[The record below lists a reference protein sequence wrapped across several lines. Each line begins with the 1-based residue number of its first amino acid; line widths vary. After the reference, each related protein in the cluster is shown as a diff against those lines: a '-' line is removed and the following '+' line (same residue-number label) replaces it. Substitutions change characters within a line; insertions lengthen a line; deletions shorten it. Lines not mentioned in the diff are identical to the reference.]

1 MAISSRNTL
10 LAALAFIAFQA
21 QAVNVTVAYQTS
33 AEPAKVAQADNTFAK
48 ESGATVDWR
57 KFDSG
62 ASIVRA
68 LASGD
73 VQIGNLGSSPLAVAA
88 SQQVSIEVFLL
99 ASKLG
104 NSEALVVK
112 KTISKPEDLIG
123 KRIAVPFISTTH
135 YSLLAALKHW
145 GIKPGQVEIV
155 NLQPP
160 AIIAAW
166 QRGDIDGAYVWAPA
180 VNALEK
186 DGKVLTDSE
195 QVGQWG
201 APTLDVWVV
210 RKDFAEKH
218 PEVVKA
224 FAKSAIDA
232 QQPYIANPDVWL
244 KQPENISKLARLSG
258 ELLVVLGPSG
268 CGKTTLLNLI
278 AGFVPYQH
286 GSIQLAG
293 KRIEG
298 PGAERG
304 VVFQNEGLLPWR
316 NVQDNVAFGLQLAGI
331 EKMQRLEIA
340 HQMLKKVGLEG
351 AEKRYI
357 WQLSGGQRQRVGIAR
372 ALAANPQLLLLD
384 EPFGA
389 LDAFTRD
396 QMQTLLLKLWQETGK
411 QVLLITHDIEEAVFM
426 ATELVLLSSGPGRVL
441 ERLPLNFA
449 RRFVAGESSRS
460 IKSDPQF
467 IAMRE
472 YVLSRVFEQREAFS

>member
-1 MAISSRNTL
+1 MLQISHL
-10 LAALAFIAFQA
+10 
-21 QAVNVTVAYQTS
+21 Y
-33 AEPAKVAQADNTFAK
+33 ADY
-48 ESGATVDWR
+48 G
-57 KFDSG
+57 G
-62 ASIVRA
+62 
-68 LASGD
+68 
-73 VQIGNLGSSPLAVAA
+73 
-88 SQQVSIEVFLL
+88 
-99 ASKLG
+99 
-104 NSEALVVK
+104 
-112 KTISKPEDLIG
+112 KP
-123 KRIAVPFISTTH
+123 
-135 YSLLAALKHW
+135 
-145 GIKPGQVEIV
+145 
-155 NLQPP
+155 
-160 AIIAAW
+160 
-166 QRGDIDGAYVWAPA
+166 
-180 VNALEK
+180 ALE
-186 DGKVLTDSE
+186 DINLTLE
-195 QVGQWG
+195 
-201 APTLDVWVV
+201 
-210 RKDFAEKH
+210 
-218 PEVVKA
+218 
-224 FAKSAIDA
+224 
-232 QQPYIANPDVWL
+232 
-244 KQPENISKLARLSG
+244 SG

-372 ALAANPQLLLLD
+372 AL
-384 EPFGA
+384 
-389 LDAFTRD
+389 DAFTRD